1 MKRILLIG
9 FLLFPLWSCV
19 GQKEDPEPIVEPVT
33 DPVDGSADM
42 GTRFFRRTLA
52 FDFTA
57 TWCQYC
63 PDMAASLEEAKK
75 LRPGRIVNVAVHY
88 SDEIA
93 PREANDIVQAFRVS
107 AFPTLI
113 FDMDPKTATYDPSVA
128 PMTAYVDGMLEETAP
143 CGIGWTLEDGS
154 LVLKVKA
161 AEVGEY
167 MVAALLLEDGIITQ
181 QTGVGPYYSQ
191 EAVLRKVLTGTFLGD
206 SIGTLSEGDEK
217 TLPLGKIPPG
227 DSYRVVAYVQKKT
240 NGVFRVVNAVE
251 GKPDQEKEYRFE
263 PATPQK

>member
-63 PDMAASLEEAKK
+63 PNMASCLETAKS
-75 LRPGRIVNVAVHY
+75 LRPGRIVNVSVHY
-88 SDEIA
+88 ADEFSSKDA
-93 PREANDIVQAFRVS
+93 DDIVNSFRVS

-128 PMTAYVDGMLEETAP
+128 PMTAYVDGVLKGTAP
-143 CGIGWTLEDGS
+143 CGIGWTLSEAG
-154 LVLKVKA
+154 LTLKVKA
-161 AEVGEY
+161 AEAGDY
-167 MVAALLLEDGIITQ
+167 RVAALLVEDGIVTPQ
-181 QTGVGPYYSQ
+181 VGVGQYYTQ
-191 EAVLRKVLTGTFLGD
+191 NAVLRKVLTGRFQGD
-206 SIGTLSEGDEK
+206 SLGLFSDGEEK
-217 TLPLGKIPPG
+217 TLEVGKVPDGEGLRI
-227 DSYRVVAYVQKKT
+227 VAYVLSESD
-240 NGVFRVVNAVE
+240 GVLRVVNSIE
-251 GKPDQEKEYRFE
+251 GKADKEKEYRYE
-263 PATPQK
+263 IDS